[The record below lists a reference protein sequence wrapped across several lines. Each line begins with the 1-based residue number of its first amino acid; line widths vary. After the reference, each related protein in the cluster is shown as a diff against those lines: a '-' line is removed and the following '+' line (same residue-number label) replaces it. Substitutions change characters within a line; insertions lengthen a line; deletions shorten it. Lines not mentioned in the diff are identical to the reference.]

1 MKYLKLW
8 GAAAALL
15 WIAVGAHADTSDLS
29 GDWKVMLE
37 NSLSRKRITFR
48 IEEKDHRLRGKVF
61 SREYGTQDLDG
72 RREED
77 GKVFFWW
84 TVSDRAGH
92 RTDSSFRGKLEGEA
106 MVGKGRFFDKSYDFR
121 AERVGDAE

>member
-1 MKYLKLW
+1 MKYWKLS
-8 GAAAALL
+8 GAVTALL
-15 WIAVGAHADTSDLS
+15 LFAGAAHADTSDLS

-84 TVSDRAGH
+84 TVSDRAGNT
-92 RTDSSFRGKLEGEA
+92 TDSSFRGKIEGED

-121 AERVGDAE
+121 AQRAEDEE